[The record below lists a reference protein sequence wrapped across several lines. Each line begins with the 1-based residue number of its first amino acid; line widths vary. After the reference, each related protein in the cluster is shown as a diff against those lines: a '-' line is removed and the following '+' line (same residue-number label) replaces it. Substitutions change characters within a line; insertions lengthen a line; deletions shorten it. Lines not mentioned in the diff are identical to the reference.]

1 MALSWSMDKIG
12 PIARSVEDCGLIL
25 AAIQGPDGRDPTV
38 ESRPFA
44 WPSTRPLQELRVGY
58 FANDRAESEREE
70 LRVLRDLGVQLV
82 PIELPKDP
90 PAESALVIL
99 NAEAAAAFD
108 ELLRTG
114 NTAGLNAWPAA
125 WREAQFATAV
135 DYIRANRVRTLLM
148 RNMQQLF
155 ESVDLYVGGQDL
167 VITNLTGHPTVVM
180 PHGLRERDG
189 VEVPSSI
196 TFTGNLFG
204 EAELLLVADAY
215 QRATGFHRQH
225 PNLATA

>member
-1 MALSWSMDKIG
+1 
-12 PIARSVEDCGLIL
+12 
-25 AAIQGPDGRDPTV
+25 
-38 ESRPFA
+38 
-44 WPSTRPLQELRVGY
+44 
-58 FANDRAESEREE
+58 
-70 LRVLRDLGVQLV
+70 
-82 PIELPKDP
+82 
-90 PAESALVIL
+90 
-99 NAEAAAAFD
+99 
-108 ELLRTG
+108 
-114 NTAGLNAWPAA
+114 LNAWPAA

>member
-1 MALSWSMDKIG
+1 MGMTRRWNRGRLPG
-12 PIARSVEDCGLIL
+12 RRHARCRNC
-25 AAIQGPDGRDPTV
+25 AWAI
-38 ESRPFA
+38 SRM
-44 WPSTRPLQELRVGY
+44 T
-58 FANDRAESEREE
+58 ERKRTARNCACCATWACS
-70 LRVLRDLGVQLV
+70 LLL
-82 PIELPKDP
+82 IELPKDP

-108 ELLRTG
+108 DLLRTG

-148 RNMQQLF
+148 RNMHKLF
-155 ESVDLYVGGQDL
+155 ETVDLYVGGQDL

-180 PHGLRERDG
+180 PNGLRKRDG
-189 VEVPSSI
+189 VDLPSSI

-204 EAELLLVADAY
+204 EAELLRVAEAY

-225 PNLATA
+225 PNLANT